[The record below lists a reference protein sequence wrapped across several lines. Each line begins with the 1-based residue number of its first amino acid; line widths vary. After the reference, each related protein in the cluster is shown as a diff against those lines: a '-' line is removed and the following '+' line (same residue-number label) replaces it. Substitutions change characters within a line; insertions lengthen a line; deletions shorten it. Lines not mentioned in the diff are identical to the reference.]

1 MSSNSCTTPSRTVGW
16 RLPRRATTGQSE
28 DLRPSPRGVVRSAP
42 GVPSPVGRVLRPGEP
57 VRRSTCRGHPPAPIL
72 RSSPGHG
79 YARGSGSGAGSGRG
93 GMRSIWRGAV
103 SFGLVS
109 IGVKLYSAT
118 EDKDIR
124 FHQVHATDGGRVKYK
139 RVCSIDGDEVEYGD
153 IAKGYELPD
162 GQVVVLTDE
171 DFEELPLSTRREVE
185 VLEFVD
191 QDEIDPIMFEKTYY
205 LEPEGPAARP
215 YVLLRDALENAG
227 QVAITKIAIRQR
239 ESLAALRVR
248 DGILVLHT
256 MRWPDE
262 IRRPDF
268 AFLDEDISVRPQELK
283 MAEAL
288 IGSMTGAF
296 DHTEFTDDYREAMTA
311 LLEAKQSGG
320 EVQTVPELE
329 DTGGAVVDLMS
340 ALRRSV
346 ERARGGAVADS
357 GDDATDDDAE
367 DEAQAATA
375 PARRAPA
382 KGTPAKKAPAK
393 KTAAQKTAAEKPAA
407 KATAATRTA
416 ATSTSAKKAPAAKKA
431 ADKPP
436 AKRARRSAS

>member
-1 MSSNSCTTPSRTVGW
+1 
-16 RLPRRATTGQSE
+16 
-28 DLRPSPRGVVRSAP
+28 
-42 GVPSPVGRVLRPGEP
+42 
-57 VRRSTCRGHPPAPIL
+57 
-72 RSSPGHG
+72 
-79 YARGSGSGAGSGRG
+79 
-93 GMRSIWRGAV
+93 MRSIWRGAV

-124 FHQVHATDGGRVKYK
+124 FHQVHVTDGGRVKYK
-139 RVCSIDGDEVEYGD
+139 RVCSIDGEEVEYSD

-162 GQVVVLTDE
+162 GQVVILTDE
-171 DFEELPLSTRREVE
+171 DFDELPLSTRREIE

-205 LEPEGPAARP
+205 LEPDGPAARP

-239 ESLAALRVR
+239 ESLAAMRVR
-248 DGILVLHT
+248 DGVLVLHT

-288 IGSMTGAF
+288 IGSMTAEF
-296 DHTEFTDDYREAMTA
+296 DPSEFTDDYREAMTA

-320 EVQTVPELE
+320 DVQQVPEAPDE
-329 DTGGAVVDLMS
+329 GAAVVDLMS

-346 ERARGGAVADS
+346 ERARGGAT
-357 GDDATDDDAE
+357 DDAAA
-367 DEAQAATA
+367 DEQPARKA
-375 PARRAPA
+375 PAKRAPA
-382 KGTPAKKAPAK
+382 KKAASSSAEKAPAK
-393 KTAAQKTAAEKPAA
+393 KAAAKAPAKTPAKTPAAEKP
-407 KATAATRTA
+407 T
-416 ATSTSAKKAPAAKKA
+416 AAKKTTAKKTAA

-436 AKRARRSAS
+436 AKRARRSA

>member
-1 MSSNSCTTPSRTVGW
+1 
-16 RLPRRATTGQSE
+16 
-28 DLRPSPRGVVRSAP
+28 
-42 GVPSPVGRVLRPGEP
+42 
-57 VRRSTCRGHPPAPIL
+57 
-72 RSSPGHG
+72 
-79 YARGSGSGAGSGRG
+79 
-93 GMRSIWRGAV
+93 MRSIWRGAV

-109 IGVKLYSAT
+109 ISVKLYSAT

-139 RVCSIDGDEVEYGD
+139 RVCSIDGEEVEYSD

-162 GQVVVLTDE
+162 GQVVILTDE
-171 DFEELPLSTRREVE
+171 DFDELPLSTRREIE
-185 VLEFVD
+185 VLQFIS
-191 QDEIDPIMFEKTYY
+191 QDEIDPIQFEKTYY
-205 LEPEGPAARP
+205 LEPDGPAARP

-248 DGILVLHT
+248 EGVLVLHT

-288 IGSMTGAF
+288 IGSMTGEF
-296 DHTEFTDDYREAMTA
+296 DPSEFTDDYREAMTA

-320 EVQTVPELE
+320 EVQQVPEMP
-329 DTGGAVVDLMS
+329 DSGAAVVDLMS

-346 ERARGGAVADS
+346 ERARGGSVDDVGDAGDGDS
-357 GDDATDDDAE
+357 AAE
-367 DEAQAATA
+367 A
-375 PARRAPA
+375 PASEA
-382 KGTPAKKAPAK
+382 PAKKASATKAAPARK
-393 KTAAQKTAAEKPAA
+393 ASATKAATASTVAK
-407 KATAATRTA
+407 KATATKTTA
-416 ATSTSAKKAPAAKKA
+416 PKKTT

-436 AKRARRSAS
+436 AKRARRSA

>member
-1 MSSNSCTTPSRTVGW
+1 
-16 RLPRRATTGQSE
+16 
-28 DLRPSPRGVVRSAP
+28 
-42 GVPSPVGRVLRPGEP
+42 
-57 VRRSTCRGHPPAPIL
+57 
-72 RSSPGHG
+72 
-79 YARGSGSGAGSGRG
+79 
-93 GMRSIWRGAV
+93 MRSIWRGAV

-139 RVCSIDGDEVEYGD
+139 RVCSIDGEEVEYSD
-153 IAKGYELPD
+153 IAKGFELPD
-162 GQVVVLTDE
+162 GQVVILTDE
-171 DFEELPLSTRREVE
+171 DFDELPLSTRREIE

-227 QVAITKIAIRQR
+227 RVAITKIAIRQR

-248 DGILVLHT
+248 DGVMVLHT

-268 AFLDEDISVRPQELK
+268 GFLDEDISVRPQELT

-288 IGSMTGAF
+288 IESMTGEF
-296 DHTEFTDDYREAMTA
+296 DPTEFTDDYREAMTA

-320 EVQTVPELE
+320 QVQAVPEVE

-346 ERARGGAVADS
+346 EQARGGSGAADAA
-357 GDDATDDDAE
+357 DDAAAE
-367 DEAQAATA
+367 DA
-375 PARRAPA
+375 PAAASSAKAPAKRAPA
-382 KGTPAKKAPAK
+382 KKAAPARKAPAK
-393 KTAAQKTAAEKPAA
+393 KAAGEKAATEKTATEKKP
-407 KATAATRTA
+407 
-416 ATSTSAKKAPAAKKA
+416 PAAKKA

-436 AKRARRSAS
+436 AKRARRSA

>member
-1 MSSNSCTTPSRTVGW
+1 
-16 RLPRRATTGQSE
+16 
-28 DLRPSPRGVVRSAP
+28 
-42 GVPSPVGRVLRPGEP
+42 
-57 VRRSTCRGHPPAPIL
+57 
-72 RSSPGHG
+72 
-79 YARGSGSGAGSGRG
+79 
-93 GMRSIWRGAV
+93 MRSIWRGAV

-139 RVCSIDGDEVEYGD
+139 RVCSIDGEEVEYSD

-162 GQVVVLTDE
+162 GQVVILTDA
-171 DFEELPLSTRREVE
+171 DFDELPLSTRREIE

-205 LEPEGPAARP
+205 LEPDGPAARP

-239 ESLAALRVR
+239 ESLAVLRVR
-248 DGILVLHT
+248 DGVLVMHT

-268 AFLDEDISVRPQELK
+268 AFLDEDIAVRPQELK

-288 IGSMTGAF
+288 IGSMTSEF
-296 DHTEFTDDYREAMTA
+296 DPGQFTDDYREAMTA

-320 EVQTVPELE
+320 DVAQPPEVA
-329 DTGGAVVDLMS
+329 DDGAAVVDLMS

-346 ERARGGAVADS
+346 ERAKGGSAAADADDS
-357 GDDATDDDAE
+357 DDAADESAAE
-367 DEAQAATA
+367 DAA
-375 PARRAPA
+375 PAAKAPAKRAPA
-382 KGTPAKKAPAK
+382 KKAAAEKAPAK
-393 KTAAQKTAAEKPAA
+393 KTAAAKKTTPTKTTAAK
-407 KATAATRTA
+407 TT
-416 ATSTSAKKAPAAKKA
+416 AAKKSA
-431 ADKPP
+431 SADKPP
-436 AKRARRSAS
+436 AKRARRSA

>member
-1 MSSNSCTTPSRTVGW
+1 
-16 RLPRRATTGQSE
+16 
-28 DLRPSPRGVVRSAP
+28 
-42 GVPSPVGRVLRPGEP
+42 
-57 VRRSTCRGHPPAPIL
+57 
-72 RSSPGHG
+72 
-79 YARGSGSGAGSGRG
+79 
-93 GMRSIWRGAV
+93 V

-124 FHQVHATDGGRVKYK
+124 FHQVHVTDGGRIKYK
-139 RVCSIDGDEVEYGD
+139 RVCSIDGEEVEYSD

-162 GQVVVLTDE
+162 GQVVILTDE
-171 DFEELPLSTRREVE
+171 DFENLPLATRREIE

-191 QDEIDPIMFEKTYY
+191 QDEIDPIFFEKTYY
-205 LEPEGPAARP
+205 LEPDGPAARP

-227 QVAITKIAIRQR
+227 RVAITKIAIRQR

-248 DGILVLHT
+248 DGVLVLHT

-288 IGSMTGAF
+288 IESMAGEFDPSAF
-296 DHTEFTDDYREAMTA
+296 SDDYREALTA

-320 EVQTVPELE
+320 EVQQVPEVAE
-329 DTGGAVVDLMS
+329 EGAAVVDLMS

-346 ERARGGAVADS
+346 ERARGGAGDDDS
-357 GDDATDDDAE
+357 GTAENDDAE
-367 DEAQAATA
+367 AT
-375 PARRAPA
+375 PPA
-382 KGTPAKKAPAK
+382 KKAAAKKAAAKKAPAK
-393 KTAAQKTAAEKPAA
+393 MAAASADKPAA
-407 KATAATRTA
+407 KPAAATKTTA
-416 ATSTSAKKAPAAKKA
+416 SKPAAEKKPAAKKA
-431 ADKPP
+431 ATSDKPP
-436 AKRARRSAS
+436 AKRARRSA

>member
-1 MSSNSCTTPSRTVGW
+1 
-16 RLPRRATTGQSE
+16 
-28 DLRPSPRGVVRSAP
+28 
-42 GVPSPVGRVLRPGEP
+42 
-57 VRRSTCRGHPPAPIL
+57 
-72 RSSPGHG
+72 
-79 YARGSGSGAGSGRG
+79 
-93 GMRSIWRGAV
+93 MRSIWRGAV

-139 RVCSIDGDEVEYGD
+139 RVCSIDGEEVEYSD

-162 GQVVVLTDE
+162 GQVVILTDS
-171 DFEELPLSTRREVE
+171 DFDELPLSTRREIE

-205 LEPEGPAARP
+205 LEPDGPAARP

-239 ESLAALRVR
+239 ESLAVLRVR
-248 DGILVLHT
+248 DGVLVMHT

-268 AFLDEDISVRPQELK
+268 AFLDEDIAVRPQELK

-288 IGSMTGAF
+288 IGSMTSEF
-296 DHTEFTDDYREAMTA
+296 DPAQFTDDYREAMTA

-320 EVQTVPELE
+320 EVAQPPEVA
-329 DTGGAVVDLMS
+329 DDGAAVVDLMS

-346 ERARGGAVADS
+346 ERAKGGSAATDS
-357 GDDATDDDAE
+357 AEDADDADESAAE
-367 DEAQAATA
+367 DEAPSAKA
-375 PARRAPA
+375 PAKRAPA
-382 KGTPAKKAPAK
+382 KKAAAAKAPAK
-393 KTAAQKTAAEKPAA
+393 KAAAKAPAKKAAAEKTTPT
-407 KATAATRTA
+407 KSTATKTT
-416 ATSTSAKKAPAAKKA
+416 AAKKSA
-431 ADKPP
+431 SADKPP
-436 AKRARRSAS
+436 AKRARRSA

>member
-1 MSSNSCTTPSRTVGW
+1 
-16 RLPRRATTGQSE
+16 
-28 DLRPSPRGVVRSAP
+28 
-42 GVPSPVGRVLRPGEP
+42 
-57 VRRSTCRGHPPAPIL
+57 
-72 RSSPGHG
+72 
-79 YARGSGSGAGSGRG
+79 
-93 GMRSIWRGAV
+93 MRSIWRGAV

-139 RVCSIDGDEVEYGD
+139 RVCSIDGEEVEYSD

-162 GQVVVLTDE
+162 GQVVILTDE
-171 DFEELPLSTRREVE
+171 DFDDLPLSTRREIE

-248 DGILVLHT
+248 DGVLVLHT

-268 AFLDEDISVRPQELK
+268 AFLDEDITVRPQELK

-288 IGSMTGAF
+288 IGSMTGEF
-296 DHTEFTDDYREAMTA
+296 DPSEFTDDYREAMTA

-320 EVQTVPELE
+320 EVQQVPEVP
-329 DTGGAVVDLMS
+329 DTGAAVVDLMS

-346 ERARGGAVADS
+346 ERARGGS
-357 GDDATDDDAE
+357 GDGDSDAE
-367 DEAQAATA
+367 EPAAEA
-375 PARRAPA
+375 PAKRAPA
-382 KGTPAKKAPAK
+382 KKATPAKKAPAK
-393 KTAAQKTAAEKPAA
+393 KAAA
-407 KATAATRTA
+407 
-416 ATSTSAKKAPAAKKA
+416 AAKKSTA
-431 ADKPP
+431 AKRQRRRAGGEEDHADKPP
-436 AKRARRSAS
+436 AKRARRSA

>member
-1 MSSNSCTTPSRTVGW
+1 
-16 RLPRRATTGQSE
+16 
-28 DLRPSPRGVVRSAP
+28 
-42 GVPSPVGRVLRPGEP
+42 
-57 VRRSTCRGHPPAPIL
+57 
-72 RSSPGHG
+72 
-79 YARGSGSGAGSGRG
+79 
-93 GMRSIWRGAV
+93 MRSIWRGAV

-124 FHQVHATDGGRVKYK
+124 FHQVHAADGGRVKYK
-139 RVCSIDGDEVEYGD
+139 RVCSIDGEEVEYSD

-162 GQVVVLTDE
+162 GQVVILTDE
-171 DFEELPLSTRREVE
+171 DFDELPLSTRREIE

-248 DGILVLHT
+248 DGVLVLHT

-268 AFLDEDISVRPQELK
+268 GFLDEDISVRPQELK

-288 IGSMTGAF
+288 IASMTGEF
-296 DHTEFTDDYREAMTA
+296 DPGEFTDDYREAMTA

-320 EVQTVPELE
+320 EVQQVPEVE

-346 ERARGGAVADS
+346 EKARGGAAADEEP
-357 GDDATDDDAE
+357 AAE
-367 DEAQAATA
+367 
-375 PARRAPA
+375 RAPA
-382 KGTPAKKAPAK
+382 KKATPAKKTAPAAKAPAK
-393 KTAAQKTAAEKPAA
+393 KAAAAKKTAAKTTTEPATEK
-407 KATAATRTA
+407 KATAA
-416 ATSTSAKKAPAAKKA
+416 KKT

-436 AKRARRSAS
+436 AKRARRSA

>member
-1 MSSNSCTTPSRTVGW
+1 
-16 RLPRRATTGQSE
+16 
-28 DLRPSPRGVVRSAP
+28 
-42 GVPSPVGRVLRPGEP
+42 
-57 VRRSTCRGHPPAPIL
+57 
-72 RSSPGHG
+72 
-79 YARGSGSGAGSGRG
+79 
-93 GMRSIWRGAV
+93 MRSIWRGAV

-139 RVCSIDGDEVEYGD
+139 RVCSIDGEEVEYGD

-162 GQVVVLTDE
+162 GQVVILTDE
-171 DFEELPLSTRREVE
+171 DFDQMPLSTRREIE

-205 LEPEGPAARP
+205 LEPDGPAARP

-288 IGSMTGAF
+288 ISSMTGDF
-296 DHTEFTDDYREAMTA
+296 DPGEFSDDYREAMTA

-320 EVQTVPELE
+320 EVTQLPEAV
-329 DTGGAVVDLMS
+329 DDGAAVVDLMS

-346 ERARGGAVADS
+346 ERARGGGSSDDS
-357 GDDATDDDAE
+357 AE
-367 DEAQAATA
+367 EEAA
-375 PARRAPA
+375 
-382 KGTPAKKAPAK
+382 PAKKAPAK
-393 KTAAQKTAAEKPAA
+393 KAAAAKEAPAKKAPAKKAAAAEKPAA
-407 KATAATRTA
+407 K
-416 ATSTSAKKAPAAKKA
+416 KA
-431 ADKPP
+431 AASSDKPP
-436 AKRARRSAS
+436 AKRARRTA

>member
-1 MSSNSCTTPSRTVGW
+1 
-16 RLPRRATTGQSE
+16 
-28 DLRPSPRGVVRSAP
+28 
-42 GVPSPVGRVLRPGEP
+42 
-57 VRRSTCRGHPPAPIL
+57 
-72 RSSPGHG
+72 
-79 YARGSGSGAGSGRG
+79 
-93 GMRSIWRGAV
+93 MRSIWRGAV

-139 RVCSIDGDEVEYGD
+139 RVCSIDGEEVEYRD

-162 GQVVVLTDE
+162 GQVVILTDD
-171 DFEELPLSTRREVE
+171 DFDDLPLSTRREIE
-185 VLEFVD
+185 VLQFVD
-191 QDEIDPIMFEKTYY
+191 QAEIDPIQFEKTYY
-205 LEPEGPAARP
+205 LEPDGPAARP

-227 QVAITKIAIRQR
+227 QVAITKIALRQR
-239 ESLAALRVR
+239 ESLAAMRVR
-248 DGILVLHT
+248 DGVLVLHT

-288 IGSMTGAF
+288 IGSMTGEF
-296 DHTEFTDDYREAMTA
+296 DPGEFTDDYREAMTA

-320 EVQTVPELE
+320 EVQSVPEVA
-329 DTGGAVVDLMS
+329 DDGAAVVDLMS

-346 ERARGGAVADS
+346 ERARGGSPASDDS
-357 GDDATDDDAE
+357 DATDEGSDDAP
-367 DEAQAATA
+367 ATEV
-375 PARRAPA
+375 
-382 KGTPAKKAPAK
+382 PAKKAPAK
-393 KTAAQKTAAEKPAA
+393 KAPAKKAPARKAAAPEAPAEKPAA
-407 KATAATRTA
+407 KRTA
-416 ATSTSAKKAPAAKKA
+416 AAAKKAAAGKSAAEKA

-436 AKRARRSAS
+436 AKRARRSA

>member
-1 MSSNSCTTPSRTVGW
+1 
-16 RLPRRATTGQSE
+16 
-28 DLRPSPRGVVRSAP
+28 
-42 GVPSPVGRVLRPGEP
+42 
-57 VRRSTCRGHPPAPIL
+57 
-72 RSSPGHG
+72 
-79 YARGSGSGAGSGRG
+79 
-93 GMRSIWRGAV
+93 MRSIWRGAV

-124 FHQVHATDGGRVKYK
+124 FHQVHAADGGRIKYK
-139 RVCSIDGDEVEYGD
+139 RVCSIDGEEVEFSD

-162 GQVVVLTDE
+162 GQVVILTDE
-171 DFEELPLSTRREVE
+171 DFEQLPLSTRREIE

-191 QDEIDPIMFEKTYY
+191 QDEIDPINYEKTYY
-205 LEPEGPAARP
+205 LEPDGPAVRP

-239 ESLAALRVR
+239 ESLAAMRVL
-248 DGILVLHT
+248 DGVLVLHT

-268 AFLDEDISVRPQELK
+268 AFLDEDVTVRPQELQ

-288 IGSMTGAF
+288 IGSMSGKF
-296 DHTEFTDDYREAMTA
+296 DPTEFTDDYREAMTA

-320 EVQTVPELE
+320 EIQQVPETA

-346 ERARGGAVADS
+346 ERARGGDAADDTA
-357 GDDATDDDAE
+357 DDSAE
-367 DEAQAATA
+367 GEA
-375 PARRAPA
+375 P
-382 KGTPAKKAPAK
+382 PAKKAPAK
-393 KTAAQKTAAEKPAA
+393 KAP
-407 KATAATRTA
+407 
-416 ATSTSAKKAPAAKKA
+416 AKKATTAKADPAEKAPAKKTSAAKKTTAKKA
-431 ADKPP
+431 APAEKKTASDKPP
-436 AKRARRSAS
+436 AKRARRSA

>member
-1 MSSNSCTTPSRTVGW
+1 MSCSSCTTASRTAGSLRRPRVSTRRGRGGPSSVRGTWRAARPAAGTRPHLSCDLDPETGPSRG
-16 RLPRRATTGQSE
+16 PAT
-28 DLRPSPRGVVRSAP
+28 
-42 GVPSPVGRVLRPGEP
+42 
-57 VRRSTCRGHPPAPIL
+57 
-72 RSSPGHG
+72 
-79 YARGSGSGAGSGRG
+79 GSGPPSGRG
-93 GMRSIWRGAV
+93 RMRSIWRGAV

-139 RVCSIDGDEVEYGD
+139 RVCSIDGEEVEYSD

-162 GQVVVLTDE
+162 GQVVILTDE
-171 DFEELPLSTRREVE
+171 DFEDLPLSTRREIE

-191 QDEIDPIMFEKTYY
+191 QDEIDPIHFEKTYY
-205 LEPEGPAARP
+205 LEPDGPAARP

-239 ESLAALRVR
+239 ESLAAMRVR

-268 AFLDEDISVRPQELK
+268 GFLDEDISVRPQELK

-296 DHTEFTDDYREAMTA
+296 DPTEFTDDYREAMTA
-311 LLEAKQSGG
+311 LLEAKQTGG

-346 ERARGGAVADS
+346 ERARGGVVAADS
-357 GDDATDDDAE
+357 GGDDTADDAPAAE
-367 DEAQAATA
+367 
-375 PARRAPA
+375 APA
-382 KGTPAKKAPAK
+382 KRTPAKKAPAK
-393 KTAAQKTAAEKPAA
+393 K
-407 KATAATRTA
+407 
-416 ATSTSAKKAPAAKKA
+416 APAKKA
-431 ADKPP
+431 A
-436 AKRARRSAS
+436 